1 MQRTERPC
9 QMKLAALAA
18 FAFVLTMLAPA
29 RVEAAC
35 SITTTGVS
43 FGTYDVFHASPVDST
58 GSVRYQCSGS
68 TGTFTISL
76 GTGSS
81 GTFQP
86 RTMVSGAEKLNYN
99 LYLDAAR
106 TSIWGDATAGTS
118 WFMEPNA
125 TGKPVTLTVFGRI
138 PSGQD
143 VAAGTYADT
152 IIVTIQF

>member
-1 MQRTERPC
+1 
-9 QMKLAALAA
+9 
-18 FAFVLTMLAPA
+18 MLAPA

-43 FGTYDVFHASPVDST
+43 FGTYDVFQASPVDST
-58 GSVRYQCSGS
+58 GSVRYQCTGS

-86 RTMVSGAEKLNYN
+86 RTMVSGAERLNYN

-106 TSIWGDATAGTS
+106 TSIWGDATGGTS
-118 WFMEPNA
+118 WFMESNA
-125 TGKPVTLTVFGRI
+125 SGKPVTITVFGRI
-138 PSGQD
+138 PPGQD
-143 VAAGTYADT
+143 VAAGTYTDT